1 MLRSLFIQ
9 DDEIHPDSEFEA
21 QYSEVEVTPQTFPD
35 LKARLYTKAPDA
47 DISGAEENIT
57 YRLYDDN
64 DNLLQLEDVPAY
76 VNKKITVESGHS
88 IGL

>member
-1 MLRSLFIQ
+1 MLRTIQ

-64 DNLLQLEDVPAY
+64 DNDNLLQLEDVPVIKGGASI
-76 VNKKITVESGHS
+76 KKLS
-88 IGL
+88 